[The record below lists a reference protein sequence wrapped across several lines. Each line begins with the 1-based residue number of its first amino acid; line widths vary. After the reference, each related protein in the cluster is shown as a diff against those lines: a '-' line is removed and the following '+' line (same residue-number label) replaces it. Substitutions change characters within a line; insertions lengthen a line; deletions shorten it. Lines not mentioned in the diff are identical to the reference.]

1 MRQSLTAYEGVWII
15 VAASA
20 VPVVALMIWASY
32 PTRNSLEKASSVLW
46 RDLTPLGVLVLVSI
60 GGLVMFTPSFV
71 AYHRNHHNK
80 MAIFALN

>member
-1 MRQSLTAYEGVWII
+1 MRQSLTEYEWLWII

-32 PTRNSLEKASSVLW
+32 PTRNSFEKASSVLW

-60 GGLVMFTPSFV
+60 GALVMFTPSFV